1 MGGQRHGRKRYN
13 RIPKVPPA
21 DDQHSNGQ
29 AEVIH
34 LQSPKLNNSFQAM
47 PVPSSMKS
55 NQLTRTYSED
65 SISEDKINEA
75 IEDTFMEYIQYQTEK
90 IHDIIDDLD
99 QLNKSSWSNTAN
111 LGDGIT
117 KLTVLKEKLIEI
129 KSRSLDLPDFW
140 DRRPLKDYADY
151 TYIKR
156 ILEAWNESQDKLEIA
171 RKIVYSLPIVQIH
184 GGKNNQVTSTSRSVQ
199 VAAASMTTEQ
209 KKKNFQMEKELQERL
224 ERILSLPKRSESVVQ
239 TKTTGQKPMP
249 PSPPR
254 SSSTRVYDV
263 PSGPKLPTLR
273 NFTDY

>member
-117 KLTVLKEKLIEI
+117 KLTSIKEKLVEI
-129 KSRSLDLPDFW
+129 KSRSLDLPEFW
-140 DRRPLKDYADY
+140 DRRPLKDHADY
-151 TYIKR
+151 SYVRR
-156 ILEAWNESQDKLEIA
+156 ILVAWNGVPFL
-171 RKIVYSLPIVQIH
+171 
-184 GGKNNQVTSTSRSVQ
+184 
-199 VAAASMTTEQ
+199 VAPEQLRAASADEASFDDMLTEMRDARAKLDIPDQ
-209 KKKNFQMEKELQERL
+209 
-224 ERILSLPKRSESVVQ
+224 Q
-239 TKTTGQKPMP
+239 T
-249 PSPPR
+249 R
-254 SSSTRVYDV
+254 R
-263 PSGPKLPTLR
+263 
-273 NFTDY
+273 